1 MGDYMLLCIY
11 FSFFLYL
18 VDMGVF
24 VSGSVIIL
32 FVVVVSIVVRQLLFR
47 IIQRLEEA
55 AAYRWY
61 LYDVSI
67 EC

>member
-1 MGDYMLLCIY
+1 MGM
-11 FSFFLYL
+11 
-18 VDMGVF
+18 F

-32 FVVVVSIVVRQLLFR
+32 FVVVIIVVRQLLFR
-47 IIQRLEEA
+47 IMQQLEGA

-61 LYDVSI
+61 LFDVSI

>member
-1 MGDYMLLCIY
+1 MGDYVLLCIY

-18 VDMGVF
+18 VDMGMF

-32 FVVVVSIVVRQLLFR
+32 FVVVVIVVRQLLFR
-47 IIQRLEEA
+47 IMQRLEEA
-55 AAYRWY
+55 AVYRWY
-61 LYDVSI
+61 LCDVSI